1 MHLWNLGRQRVLHAL
16 YAFGFFGLCSS
27 LWSFSFFLDSNL
39 IQTSLL
45 GYLPCHYVPSSSA
58 QRIGQPHCLGLEL
71 NPSFLKAR
79 IQNRFRFQ
87 ILAVPIFES
96 SQRKVRNG
104 SNMGGLKSYPRTIR
118 FDPGFSLGFEAGDAE
133 MRWCVIFFAGL
144 AVPKFGRL
152 QALSFTVDPQRWRR
166 DRKLRKNM
174 METTKPPALRAWMAG
189 ESRIVSL

>member
-27 LWSFSFFLDSNL
+27 LWSFSVFLDSNL

-45 GYLPCHYVPSSSA
+45 WLHT
-58 QRIGQPHCLGLEL
+58 LEFCAENWATPL
-71 NPSFLKAR
+71 SGS
-79 IQNRFRFQ
+79 NRFRFQ
-87 ILAVPIFES
+87 ILADPIFKS
-96 SQRKVRNG
+96 NQRKVRNG
-104 SNMGGLKSYPRTIR
+104 SNMGALKSYPRTIR
-118 FDPGFSLGFEAGDAE
+118 FYPGFSLGFEAGDAE

-144 AVPKFGRL
+144 AVPKFGRF

-174 METTKPPALRAWMAG
+174 KETTKPQALRG
-189 ESRIVSL
+189 LDGRRI